1 MQIIHT
7 FTVQSFSSSTETVT
21 ITYVDPDGEEH
32 PVEAKIGK
40 HLLDVAH
47 DNNIELEGMYVEWT
61 YYTYGGG
68 VCFTSTSQIIFSCT
82 YNNTHK
88 QYSLWRDKGACG
100 GELACSTCHLVFD
113 QEVYDTLPPK
123 SDEEE
128 DMLDLAF
135 ELTET

>member
-1 MQIIHT
+1 MSHSAYLLSLYKSAYDDTNLQLLIHNISMQIIHT

-61 YYTYGGG
+61 
-68 VCFTSTSQIIFSCT
+68 
-82 YNNTHK
+82 
-88 QYSLWRDKGACG
+88 
-100 GELACSTCHLVFD
+100 
-113 QEVYDTLPPK
+113 
-123 SDEEE
+123 
-128 DMLDLAF
+128 
-135 ELTET
+135 

>member
-1 MQIIHT
+1 MDLVYIWW
-7 FTVQSFSSSTETVT
+7 
-21 ITYVDPDGEEH
+21 
-32 PVEAKIGK
+32 
-40 HLLDVAH
+40 LC
-47 DNNIELEGMYVEWT
+47 
-61 YYTYGGG
+61 
-68 VCFTSTSQIIFSCT
+68 CFTSTSQIIFPCT
-82 YNNTHK
+82 YNNTHI
-88 QYSLWRDKGACG
+88 STFIWRDKGACG

>member
-47 DNNIELEGMYVEWT
+47 DNNIELEGMYVEN
-61 YYTYGGG
+61 GL
-68 VCFTSTSQIIFSCT
+68 IIHMVVMLFHFNISNYLPVHIQQYS
-82 YNNTHK
+82 YNNIH
-88 QYSLWRDKGACG
+88 CG
-100 GELACSTCHLVFD
+100 VIKEHVVVNLHAQHVI
-113 QEVYDTLPPK
+113 
-123 SDEEE
+123 
-128 DMLDLAF
+128 
-135 ELTET
+135 

>member
-47 DNNIELEGMYVEWT
+47 DNNIELEGMYAEWT
-61 YYTYGGG
+61 YYTYGGY
-68 VCFTSTSQIIFSCT
+68 VVSLQHLKLSSRAHTTIHI
-82 YNNTHK
+82 NNIHF
-88 QYSLWRDKGACG
+88 WRDKGACG